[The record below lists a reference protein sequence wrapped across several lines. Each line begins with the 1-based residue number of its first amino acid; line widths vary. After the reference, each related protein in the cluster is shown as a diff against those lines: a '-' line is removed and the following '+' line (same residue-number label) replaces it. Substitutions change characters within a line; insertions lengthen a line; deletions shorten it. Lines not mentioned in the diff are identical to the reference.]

1 MIVLLVLCW
10 IFSGV
15 LTALI
20 DGFVRDLIRAET
32 TELKIRCIDSITIC
46 VMLLFASILSVI
58 TIMVFFT

>member
-15 LTALI
+15 LIALI
-20 DGFVRDLIRAET
+20 DGFVRDLIGAET
-32 TELKIRCIDSITIC
+32 TEWKNRCVDKITVC

-58 TIMVFFT
+58 TIMVLIS